1 MNVEVFDNFL
11 DSEEIYYLQEIQKPW
26 VMQDS
31 EPSNPYNLPFLSYTP
46 SKGEPYFYKRLFKKI
61 KKKIGKYS
69 IGRLYFN
76 GQSYGQDGAF
86 HVDNCDKTVL
96 IYVSPYDWEW
106 GGFTQVGEEIIAPIT
121 GRMIAFD
128 GMTPHKGFSF
138 SRQTCPM
145 RISLAY
151 KLISK

>member
-1 MNVEVFDNFL
+1 MVEVFDNFL
-11 DSEEIYYLQEIQKPW
+11 DSEEIYYLQQLQKPW
-26 VMQDS
+26 VFQSSDK
-31 EPSNPYNLPFLSYTP
+31 SNPYDLPFLYYAP
-46 SKGEPYFYKRLFKKI
+46 AIGDFYKQLFEKI
-61 KKKIGKYS
+61 KKEIGKHS
-69 IGRLYFN
+69 PIRVYFN
-76 GQSYGQDGAF
+76 GQSYGMDGSF

-151 KLISK
+151 KLTSK

>member
-1 MNVEVFDNFL
+1 MVEVFDNFL
-11 DSEEIYYLQEIQKPW
+11 DSEEIHHLQSMEKYW
-26 VMQDS
+26 EMQSSD
-31 EPSNPYNLPFLSYTP
+31 ESNPYNLEFLYYAP
-46 SKGEPYFYKRLFKKI
+46 PRGEPYFYKRLFKKI

-69 IGRLYFN
+69 AGRVYFN

-121 GRMIAFD
+121 GRMIAFN

-151 KLISK
+151 KLTSK

>member
-1 MNVEVFDNFL
+1 MVEVFDNFL
-11 DSEEIYYLQEIQKPW
+11 DSEEIYYLQQLQHHW

-31 EPSNPYNLPFLSYTP
+31 EPSNPYNLKFLIYTP
-46 SKGEPYFYKRLFKKI
+46 QVTHFYKKILKKI
-61 KKKIGKYS
+61 KKKIGKKYS
-69 IGRLYFN
+69 VGRLYFN
-76 GQSYGQDGAF
+76 GQSYGMDGSF

>member
-1 MNVEVFDNFL
+1 MQG
-11 DSEEIYYLQEIQKPW
+11 SE
-26 VMQDS
+26 S
-31 EPSNPYNLPFLSYTP
+31 SNPYNLPFLYYTP
-46 SKGEPYFYKRLFKKI
+46 QVTSFYKNLFKKI
-61 KKKIGKYS
+61 KKKIGKHS
-69 IGRLYFN
+69 LGRVYFN
-76 GQSYGQDGAF
+76 GQSYGQDGSF

-138 SRQTCPM
+138 SRQACPM

-151 KLISK
+151 KLNYK

>member
-1 MNVEVFDNFL
+1 MKKIICIINARGGSKRIKNKNIISFNSKPL
-11 DSEEIYYLQEIQKPW
+11 IYWTIKSAQE
-26 VMQDS
+26 
-31 EPSNPYNLPFLSYTP
+31 
-46 SKGEPYFYKRLFKKI
+46 SKIYDHIFKKI
-61 KKKIGKYS
+61 ENNIGKHS
-69 IGRLYFN
+69 IGRVYFN
-76 GQSYGQDGAF
+76 GQSYGQDGSF
-86 HVDNCDKTVL
+86 HLDRCDKTVL

-138 SRQTCPM
+138 SRQACPM

-151 KLISK
+151 KLNYK

>member
-1 MNVEVFDNFL
+1 MVEVFDNFL
-11 DSEEIYYLQEIQKPW
+11 DSEEIYYLQQLQKPW
-26 VMQDS
+26 VFQSSDN
-31 EPSNPYNLPFLSYTP
+31 SNPYNLPFLYCAP
-46 SKGEPYFYKRLFKKI
+46 PKGEPYFYKHLFKKI
-61 KKKIGKYS
+61 KNNIGKHS
-69 IGRLYFN
+69 IGRVYFN
-76 GQSYGQDGAF
+76 GQSYGQDGSF

-151 KLISK
+151 KLTSK

>member
-1 MNVEVFDNFL
+1 MVEIFDDFL
-11 DSEEIYYLQEIQKPW
+11 DSEEIYYLQQLQHHW
-26 VMQDS
+26 VMQGS
-31 EPSNPYNLPFLSYTP
+31 ESSNPYNLPFLYYTP
-46 SKGEPYFYKRLFKKI
+46 QVTSFYKNLFKKI
-61 KKKIGKYS
+61 KKKIGKHS
-69 IGRLYFN
+69 LGRVYFN
-76 GQSYGQDGAF
+76 GQSYGQDGSF

-151 KLISK
+151 KLTSK

>member
-1 MNVEVFDNFL
+1 MVEVFDNFL
-11 DSEEIYYLQEIQKPW
+11 DSEEIYYLQQLQKPW
-26 VMQDS
+26 VFQSSDK
-31 EPSNPYNLPFLSYTP
+31 SNPYDLPFLYYAP
-46 SKGEPYFYKRLFKKI
+46 EVGDFYKQLFEKI
-61 KKKIGKYS
+61 KKEIGKYS
-69 IGRLYFN
+69 PIRVYFN
-76 GQSYGQDGAF
+76 GQSYGMDGSF

-151 KLISK
+151 KLNSK